1 MVLFAGWHIFLEPSM
16 IQNIELLTSPEYRSK
31 LSQCIHCGLCLPAC
45 PTYNALG
52 TEMDS
57 PRGRI
62 ALIRAV
68 SDGRV
73 ELVDFKDSLTQHINL
88 CLVCRSCETACPS
101 DVNYGNLIEAAR
113 IVVEHN
119 RSPGIT
125 ERFLRWLGTKQLMT
139 NRSLLK
145 FIARALYI
153 YETIGLQQIVRSDNL
168 LPKTLQSMEAI
179 LPPLNPHYQ
188 DYRVSALAVGNK
200 RGDVLF
206 FTGCIQEGFLPQ
218 VNQATVRVLQ
228 RNGFEVHTPASQTC
242 CGAAHLH
249 LGDEDY
255 ARGLARH
262 NIDAF
267 LAHEGEFSAVINNA
281 GGCGVAL
288 KEYPH
293 LLTGDPVYA
302 QKAKQFSD
310 KVEDISEFL
319 MENLHSPPE
328 GELKVR
334 ATYSDSC
341 HLRHGQKVVNQP
353 RQLLG
358 MIPGL
363 ELVELLSP
371 DLCCGSAGVYN
382 ITQIDM
388 ADKILDA
395 KMADIA
401 ATGANLIV
409 TSNTGC
415 QMQLIAGVRRAG
427 LEAKVMHVVEVL
439 DLSYEKESIISDQGV
454 ATSGQSK

>member
-1 MVLFAGWHIFLEPSM
+1 M
-16 IQNIELLTSPEYRSK
+16 IQDIELLTSPEYKSK

-52 TEMDS
+52 TEMDT

-62 ALIRAV
+62 ALVRAA

-73 ELVDFKDSLTQHINL
+73 DLVDFKDSLTQHINL

-125 ERFLRWLGTKQLMT
+125 ERFLRWLGAKQLMT
-139 NRSLLK
+139 NRSLLR
-145 FIARALYI
+145 FIARILYI
-153 YETIGLQQIVRSDNL
+153 YEVIGLQQIVRSANL
-168 LPKTLQSMEAI
+168 LPKTLQAMEAI
-179 LPPLNPHYQ
+179 LPPMNPHYQ
-188 DYRVSALAVGNK
+188 DYRVPAPAVGNN

-228 RNGFEVHTPASQTC
+228 RNGFKVHTPMSQTC

-249 LGDEDY
+249 LGDIEY
-255 ARGLARH
+255 AKMLARQ

-267 LAHEGEFSAVINNA
+267 LGQEGDFSAMICNA
-281 GGCGVAL
+281 GGCGASL

-293 LLTGDPVYA
+293 LLAGDPVYA
-302 QKAKQFSD
+302 QKAIQFSD
-310 KVEDISEFL
+310 KVKDISEFL
-319 MENLHSPPE
+319 VENLHSPLE

-363 ELVELLSP
+363 ELVELSSP

-382 ITQIDM
+382 ITQIDT

-409 TSNTGC
+409 TSNIGC
-415 QMQLIAGVRRAG
+415 QMQLITGVRRSG
-427 LEAKVMHVVEVL
+427 LDAKVMHVVEVL
-439 DLSYEKESIISDQGV
+439 DLSYEKVS
-454 ATSGQSK
+454 